1 MQSAKTKNKI
11 CVLIQLIRKYANKF
25 LALSQMLS
33 SPESSITTN
42 SLITSIN
49 QFHNMIYNPKLNES
63 LFDLSDLVVQDS
75 TDYIKEFSDLMQKYE
90 DKIKLITEE
99 NNAIKQNISKLNS
112 DYALKISNI
121 EKERDDYVNQLRA
134 KNEQIEI
141 LNKKC
146 SSLEEDAKKKTNRI
160 EELEALNKPSTVDRD
175 IVFTGNKNDDDI
187 SPYLDNNI
195 PNIEDSHINIGD
207 DINESTHS
215 LRMSS
220 SRPTQIKKEIAD
232 LDIEITEL
240 RNQLK
245 SMLKK

>member
-1 MQSAKTKNKI
+1 MQTLKTKNKI

-25 LALSQMLS
+25 LALSQSLS
-33 SPESSITTN
+33 PSSTITT
-42 SLITSIN
+42 STLIASIN

-63 LFDLSDLVVQDS
+63 LFDLSELVVQDS

-121 EKERDDYVNQLRA
+121 EKERDDYVNQLKA
-134 KNEQIEI
+134 KNEEI
-141 LNKKC
+141 DTLNKKC
-146 SSLEEDAKKKTNRI
+146 SQLEEDAKNKKNRI
-160 EELEALNKPSTVDRD
+160 EELEALNNKQNTVDRE

-187 SPYLDNNI
+187 AQYLDNNI
-195 PNIEDSHINIGD
+195 EESHINIGD
-207 DINESTHS
+207 DESI

-220 SRPTQIKKEIAD
+220 SRPKQIKKEIAD
-232 LDIEITEL
+232 LDVEITEL

-245 SMLKK
+245 LMLKK

>member
-1 MQSAKTKNKI
+1 MQSVKTKNKI

-42 SLITSIN
+42 SLITSIK

-63 LFDLSDLVVQDS
+63 LFDLSELVVQDS

-99 NNAIKQNISKLNS
+99 NNAIKRNISKLNS

-207 DINESTHS
+207 DINESHS

>member
-63 LFDLSDLVVQDS
+63 LFDLSELVVQDS

>member
-49 QFHNMIYNPKLNES
+49 QFHNMIYNPRLNES
-63 LFDLSDLVVQDS
+63 LFDLSELVVQDS

-195 PNIEDSHINIGD
+195 PNIEDSHINIGY

>member
-1 MQSAKTKNKI
+1 MQSVKTKNKI

-63 LFDLSDLVVQDS
+63 LFDLSELVVQDS

-99 NNAIKQNISKLNS
+99 NNAIKRNISKLNS

-134 KNEQIEI
+134 KNAQIEM